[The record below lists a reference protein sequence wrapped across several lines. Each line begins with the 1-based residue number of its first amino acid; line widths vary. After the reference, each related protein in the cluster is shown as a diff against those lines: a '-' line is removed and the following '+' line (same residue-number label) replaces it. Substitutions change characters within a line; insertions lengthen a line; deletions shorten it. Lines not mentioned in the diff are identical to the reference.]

1 MRFVSRWY
9 AELAAATPNDIST
22 LFFLGAGLVGILQV
36 HYQPVGWGSG
46 FEMVSIAKN
55 LANHGAFANPF
66 TALNTGP
73 TANNPPLYP
82 LLLAF
87 LMKLLKLP
95 PLILGAAV
103 LGSIGANAITAAL
116 LPHVSFLLFGE
127 VISGATASLLWLG
140 AMQSL
145 PAWDTNYTL
154 AGLLA
159 LVLLTTSGINK
170 GKHIVRLGALAG
182 IVAGL
187 LFLLN
192 PSALLV
198 FLPWILY
205 LYIRTRTHAPH
216 AFKYCSVLLVAM
228 CILPVAW
235 AARNYCQLGAFVV
248 RTNLGMTL
256 YVSNN
261 DCAQS
266 TLIQERL
273 SGCYEAHHAN
283 HNASE
288 AELVRSLGEV
298 RYDRMRI
305 ADTKNWIFSNPG
317 RFCRL
322 TLARI
327 RDFWLPPAE
336 VGSGYHA
343 NFIFIST
350 VLSLPGLILMG
361 YRREPVTPFVLG
373 GLLLYPLMYY
383 IVVTDIRYR
392 YPILWLSLL
401 PAGYCVRQLLEIGKN
416 RSTS

>member
-1 MRFVSRWY
+1 M
-9 AELAAATPNDIST
+9 
-22 LFFLGAGLVGILQV
+22 
-36 HYQPVGWGSG
+36 
-46 FEMVSIAKN
+46 M
-55 LANHGAFANPF
+55 
-66 TALNTGP
+66 
-73 TANNPPLYP
+73 
-82 LLLAF
+82 
-87 LMKLLKLP
+87 
-95 PLILGAAV
+95 
-103 LGSIGANAITAAL
+103 ANAITAAL
-116 LPHVSFLLFGE
+116 LPYVSFLFFGE
-127 VISGATASLLWLG
+127 AISGATASLLWLG
-140 AMQSL
+140 AMQPL
-145 PAWDTNYTL
+145 PAWDTSYTA

-159 LVLLTTSGINK
+159 FVLLTASGINK
-170 GKHIVRLGALAG
+170 SKHVVRLGALAG

-192 PSALLV
+192 PSSLLV
-198 FLPWILY
+198 FLPWPLY

-216 AFKYCSVLLVAM
+216 ALKYCSVLLVAM
-228 CILPVAW
+228 CVLPVAW
-235 AARNYCQLGAFVV
+235 AARNYRQLGAFVV

-256 YVSNN
+256 YASNN

-266 TLIQERL
+266 TIIQERL

-283 HNASE
+283 HNARE

-322 TLARI
+322 TLTRF

-343 NFIFIST
+343 NFIFIIT

-373 GLLLYPLMYY
+373 ALLLYPLMYY